1 MTGAAVTSGE
11 VPLLELAGIEKSYSG
26 VRALRGARLTISRPG
41 TVHTLI
47 GQNGCGKS
55 SLLGILSG
63 QSQPDG
69 GQIRVGGRPAR
80 IGSPS
85 DAVRQGIA
93 MVSQETAVAEDL
105 SIAENVLMGRLVR
118 GPGGIDWKASRARAR
133 EVLGRL
139 GVDYDP
145 RLIVGRLR
153 PDQKQMVEIARAIS
167 LDARVLILDEPTSS
181 LTDDEVA
188 QLFAAI
194 RELAQHGV
202 AVLFVS
208 HRLAEV
214 FEISDEI
221 TVMRDGLTVCSGPA
235 SEFTSRSLVDAMVG
249 GIDLHGG
256 PVATAPVS
264 TASAAADGSAARPLL
279 ELRGLSSA
287 DLVRDVDLQLRPG
300 RLVGVA
306 GLVGSGRSELL
317 EAIFGVRPVTGGTI
331 TVDGIPWRHAS
342 PRGCIAAGI
351 GYIPPDRKAQGLVL
365 PMSVASNLT
374 MVATHARSRLLPP
387 GGRGERT
394 LARRLAD
401 GVKMRAASMSVPVR
415 SLSGGNQQKVVFCKW
430 MATRPRVLL
439 LDDPTRGV
447 DVAAKAEI
455 HTQLR
460 QAAADGLALLV
471 TSSEIP
477 ELVDLCD
484 EVLVMQRGTVTHRFG
499 REQLSETTIATAA
512 AGG

>member
-1 MTGAAVTSGE
+1 VTGAGA
-11 VPLLELAGIEKSYSG
+11 PLLELSGIEKSYSG
-26 VRALRGARLTISRPG
+26 VRALRGAHLTISRPG
-41 TVHTLI
+41 TVHALI

-63 QSQPDG
+63 QLQPDR
-69 GQIRVGGRPAR
+69 GQIRVEGRPER
-80 IGSPS
+80 FGSPF

-105 SIAENVLMGRLVR
+105 SITENVLMGRLVR

-133 EVLGRL
+133 QILSRL
-139 GVDYDP
+139 GADYDP
-145 RLIVGRLR
+145 RWIVSRLR
-153 PDQKQMVEIARAIS
+153 PDQKQVVEIARAIS
-167 LDARVLILDEPTSS
+167 LDAKVLILDEPTSS

-188 QLFAAI
+188 KLFATV
-194 RELAQHGV
+194 RELVLQGV
-202 AVLFVS
+202 SVLFVS

-221 TVMRDGLTVCSGPA
+221 TVMRDGLTVCAGPA
-235 SEFTSRSLVDAMVG
+235 AEFTSRSLVDAMVG

-256 PVATAPVS
+256 PVAATSALAVPDTAQ
-264 TASAAADGSAARPLL
+264 PLL
-279 ELRGLSSA
+279 EVRQLSSA
-287 DLVRDVDLQLRPG
+287 GAVRSVDLQLRPG

-331 TVDGIPWRHAS
+331 VVDGIPWRRAS
-342 PRGCIAAGI
+342 PRTCIAAGI
-351 GYIPPDRKAQGLVL
+351 GYIPPDRKRQGLVL

-387 GGRGERT
+387 GGRRERAM
-394 LARRLAD
+394 ARRLAG
-401 GVKMRAASMSVPVR
+401 GVKMRAASMSIAVR

-439 LDDPTRGV
+439 LDEPTRGV

-477 ELVDLCD
+477 ELIDLCD
-484 EVLVMQRGTVTHRFG
+484 EVLVMQRGAVTHRFG
-499 REQLSETTIATAA
+499 RDQLSETTIATVA
-512 AGG
+512 AGGQL

>member
-1 MTGAAVTSGE
+1 
-11 VPLLELAGIEKSYSG
+11 
-26 VRALRGARLTISRPG
+26 
-41 TVHTLI
+41 VHTLI

-63 QSQPDG
+63 QLQPDG
-69 GQIRVGGRPAR
+69 GQILIGGRPAR
-80 IGSPS
+80 LGSPS

-118 GPGGIDWKASRARAR
+118 GPSGIDWKASRARAR

-145 RLIVGRLR
+145 RCIVSRLR
-153 PDQKQMVEIARAIS
+153 PDQKQVVEIARAIS
-167 LDARVLILDEPTSS
+167 LNAKVLILDEPTSS
-181 LTDDEVA
+181 LTEDEVA
-188 QLFAAI
+188 KLFAAI
-194 RELAQHGV
+194 RELTLQGV

-221 TVMRDGLTVCSGPA
+221 TVMRDGLTVRSGPTA
-235 SEFTSRSLVDAMVG
+235 EFTSRSLVDAMVG
-249 GIDLHGG
+249 GVNLHGD
-256 PVATAPVS
+256 PVDTTSSPMHLEATQ
-264 TASAAADGSAARPLL
+264 PLL
-279 ELRGLSSA
+279 EVRQLSAADAVRG
-287 DLVRDVDLQLRPG
+287 VDLQLRPG
-300 RLVGVA
+300 KVIGVA

-331 TVDGIPWRHAS
+331 VVDGVPWQHTS
-342 PRGCIAAGI
+342 PRTCIAAGI
-351 GYIPPDRKAQGLVL
+351 GYIPPDRKVQGLVL

-374 MVATHARSRLLPP
+374 MVATHAKSRLLPP
-387 GGRGERT
+387 GGRRERT
-394 LARRLAD
+394 MARRLAD
-401 GVKMRAASMSVPVR
+401 GVKLRTASMSVSVR

-447 DVAAKAEI
+447 DVAAKADI

-477 ELVDLCD
+477 ELIDLCD
-484 EVLVMQRGTVTHRFG
+484 EVLVMNRGTVTQRFG
-499 REQLSETTIATAA
+499 RDQLSEAKIATVA
-512 AGG
+512 AGGQP

>member
-1 MTGAAVTSGE
+1 VTSEE

-26 VRALRGARLTISRPG
+26 IRALRGAHLTISRPG

-63 QSQPDG
+63 QLQPDG
-69 GQIRVGGRPAR
+69 GQIRIGGRPAR
-80 IGSPS
+80 IGSPV

-145 RLIVGRLR
+145 RFVVGRLR

-167 LDARVLILDEPTSS
+167 LDAKVLILDEPTSS

-194 RELAQHGV
+194 RELAHRGV

-235 SEFTSRSLVDAMVG
+235 SGFTSGSLVDAMVG
-249 GIDLHGG
+249 GVDLHGG
-256 PVATAPVS
+256 PVTSASAS
-264 TASAAADGSAARPLL
+264 TAAAEPGAKRPLL
-279 ELRGLSSA
+279 EARRLSSA
-287 DLVRDVDLQLRPG
+287 DVVRDVDLQLRPG

-331 TVDGIPWRHAS
+331 TVDGTPWRHAS
-342 PRGCIAAGI
+342 PRACIAAGI
-351 GYIPPDRKAQGLVL
+351 GYIPPDRKLQGLVL

-387 GGRGERT
+387 GGRRERA

-415 SLSGGNQQKVVFCKW
+415 SLSGGNQQKAVFCKW

-484 EVLVMQRGTVTHRFG
+484 EVLVMHRGTVTHRFG

-512 AGG
+512 AGGQP

>member
-1 MTGAAVTSGE
+1 VTGGE

-26 VRALRGARLTISRPG
+26 VRALRGAHLTISRPG

-63 QSQPDG
+63 QLQPDG
-69 GQIRVGGRPAR
+69 GQIRIDGRPR
-80 IGSPS
+80 RFGSPF

-105 SIAENVLMGRLVR
+105 SVAENVLMGRLVR

-145 RLIVGRLR
+145 RFIVGRLR
-153 PDQKQMVEIARAIS
+153 PDQKQVVEIARAIS
-167 LDARVLILDEPTSS
+167 LDAKVLILDEPTSS

-188 QLFAAI
+188 QLFAAV
-194 RELAQHGV
+194 RELARRGV

-235 SEFTSRSLVDAMVG
+235 SDFTPRLLVDAMVG
-249 GIDLHGG
+249 GVDLHGG
-256 PVATAPVS
+256 PATA
-264 TASAAADGSAARPLL
+264 ASAAADPGAARPLL
-279 ELRGLSSA
+279 EVRRLSSA
-287 DLVRDVDLQLRPG
+287 DVVRDVDLQLRPG

-317 EAIFGVRPVTGGTI
+317 EAIFGVRPVTGGTV
-331 TVDGIPWRHAS
+331 TVDGIPWRRAS
-342 PRGCIAAGI
+342 PRACIAAGI
-351 GYIPPDRKAQGLVL
+351 GYIPPDRKTQGLVL

-374 MVATHARSRLLPP
+374 MVATHATSRLLPP
-387 GGRGERT
+387 GGRGDRA

-401 GVKMRAASMSVPVR
+401 GVKIRAASMSVPVR
-415 SLSGGNQQKVVFCKW
+415 SLSGGNQQKVVFSKW
-430 MATRPRVLL
+430 MATRPRILL
-439 LDDPTRGV
+439 LDEPTRGV

-455 HTQLR
+455 HAQLR

-477 ELVDLCD
+477 ELIDLCD
-484 EVLVMQRGTVTHRFG
+484 EVLVMHRGTVTHRFG
-499 REQLSETTIATAA
+499 RQQLSETTIATAA
-512 AGG
+512 AGGQP

>member
-1 MTGAAVTSGE
+1 MTGGGG
-11 VPLLELAGIEKSYSG
+11 PLLELAGIEKSYSG
-26 VRALRGARLTISRPG
+26 VHALRGAHMTISGPG

-63 QSQPDG
+63 QLQPDR
-69 GQIRVGGRPAR
+69 GQIRIQGRTAR
-80 IGSPS
+80 FGSAS
-85 DAVRQGIA
+85 DAVRHGIA

-105 SIAENVLMGRLVR
+105 SIAENVLLGRLVR
-118 GPGGIDWKASRARAR
+118 GPAGIDWPASRARAR
-133 EVLGRL
+133 QVLGRL

-145 RLIVGRLR
+145 RWIVGRLR
-153 PDQKQMVEIARAIS
+153 PDQKQVVEIARAIS
-167 LDARVLILDEPTSS
+167 LDAKVLILDEPTSS

-188 QLFAAI
+188 KLFAAI
-194 RELAQHGV
+194 RELAAQGV

-221 TVMRDGLTVCSGPA
+221 TVMRDGQTVCSGPVA
-235 SEFTSRSLVDAMVG
+235 EFTSRSLVDAMVG
-249 GIDLHGG
+249 GVDLHGG
-256 PVATAPVS
+256 PVGATS
-264 TASAAADGSAARPLL
+264 LLADADAARPLL
-279 ELRGLSSA
+279 EVRQLSSA
-287 DLVRDVDLQLRPG
+287 SAVRGVDLQLRPG

-317 EAIFGVRPVTGGTI
+317 EALFGVRPVTGGTI
-331 TVDGIPWRHAS
+331 AVDGIPWRRMS
-342 PRGCIAAGI
+342 PRACIAAGI
-351 GYIPPDRKAQGLVL
+351 GYIPPDRKRQGLVL

-387 GGRGERT
+387 GGRAERT
-394 LARRLAD
+394 MARRLAD
-401 GVKMRAASMSVPVR
+401 GVKMRAASMTVAVR

-430 MATRPRVLL
+430 MAARPRVLL
-439 LDDPTRGV
+439 LDEPTRGV
-447 DVAAKAEI
+447 DVAAKADI

-471 TSSEIP
+471 SSSEIP

-484 EVLVMQRGTVTHRFG
+484 EVLVMHRGAVTHRFG
-499 REQLSETTIATAA
+499 RDQLSEKKIATVA
-512 AGG
+512 AGGQL

>member
-1 MTGAAVTSGE
+1 VTSGE

-26 VRALRGARLTISRPG
+26 VRALRGAHLTISRPG

-63 QSQPDG
+63 QLQPDG
-69 GQIRVGGRPAR
+69 GQIRIDGRPAR
-80 IGSPS
+80 IGSPV

-133 EVLGRL
+133 EVLDRL

-145 RLIVGRLR
+145 RFIVGRLR

-167 LDARVLILDEPTSS
+167 LDAKVLILDEPTSS

-188 QLFAAI
+188 QLFAAV
-194 RELAQHGV
+194 RELARRGV

-235 SEFTSRSLVDAMVG
+235 SGFTSDSLVDAMVG
-249 GIDLHGG
+249 GVDLHGG
-256 PVATAPVS
+256 PVTA
-264 TASAAADGSAARPLL
+264 ASAAAAPGDARPLL
-279 ELRGLSSA
+279 EACRLSSA
-287 DLVRDVDLQLRPG
+287 DVVRDVDLQLRPG

-317 EAIFGVRPVTGGTI
+317 EAIFGVRPVTGGTV

-342 PRGCIAAGI
+342 PRACIAAGI
-351 GYIPPDRKAQGLVL
+351 GYIPPDRKMQGLVL

-374 MVATHARSRLLPP
+374 MVATYARSRLLPP
-387 GGRGERT
+387 GGRGERA

-484 EVLVMQRGTVTHRFG
+484 EVLVMHRGTVTHRFG
-499 REQLSETTIATAA
+499 REQLSETRIATAA
-512 AGG
+512 AGGQP

>member
-1 MTGAAVTSGE
+1 MGFVTGEGR
-11 VPLLELAGIEKSYSG
+11 PLLELAGIEKSYSG
-26 VRALRGARLTISRPG
+26 VRALRGAHLTISQPG
-41 TVHTLI
+41 TVHALI

-55 SLLGILSG
+55 SLLGVLSG
-63 QSQPDG
+63 QRQPDR
-69 GQIRVGGRPAR
+69 GQIRIEGRTAHF
-80 IGSPS
+80 GSAS
-85 DAVRQGIA
+85 DAVRQGVA

-105 SIAENVLMGRLVR
+105 SVTENVLMGRLVR
-118 GPGGIDWKASRARAR
+118 GRGGIDWKASRARAGQ
-133 EVLGRL
+133 VLGRL

-145 RLIVGRLR
+145 RWVVGRLR
-153 PDQKQMVEIARAIS
+153 PDQKQVVEIARAIS
-167 LDARVLILDEPTSS
+167 LDAKLLILDEPTSS
-181 LTDDEVA
+181 LTEDEVA
-188 QLFAAI
+188 KLFAAI
-194 RELAQHGV
+194 RELARQGV

-235 SEFTSRSLVDAMVG
+235 AEFTARSLVDAMVG

-256 PVATAPVS
+256 PVAA
-264 TASAAADGSAARPLL
+264 ASSPADPDAARPLL
-279 ELRGLSSA
+279 EVRQLSSA
-287 DLVRDVDLQLRPG
+287 TAVRGVDLQLRPG

-317 EAIFGVRPVTGGTI
+317 EAIFGVRPVTGGRI
-331 TVDGIPWRHAS
+331 VVDGVPWRRTS
-342 PRGCIAAGI
+342 PRACIAAGI
-351 GYIPPDRKAQGLVL
+351 GYIPPDRKLQGLVL

-374 MVATHARSRLLPP
+374 MVATHAKSRLLPP
-387 GGRGERT
+387 GSRSERAM
-394 LARRLAD
+394 ARRLAD
-401 GVKMRAASMSVPVR
+401 GVKMRAASMSVAVR

-439 LDDPTRGV
+439 LDEPTRGV
-447 DVAAKAEI
+447 DVAAKADI

-477 ELVDLCD
+477 ELIDLCD
-484 EVLVMQRGTVTHRFG
+484 EVLVMHRGTVTHRFG
-499 REQLSETTIATAA
+499 REQLSETKIATVA
-512 AGG
+512 AGGQP